1 MRAEEKVQ
9 ERMSGGEKEEKRQ
22 EGEKEK
28 PERVLGWELKEEP
41 SLGISKP
48 ELCGSWG
55 DVRQLSGLM

>member
-1 MRAEEKVQ
+1 MRVEERVQ
-9 ERMSGGEKEEKRQ
+9 ERIRVEKKRERKKRDRREKKKSQGAGVRK
-22 EGEKEK
+22 EG
-28 PERVLGWELKEEP
+28 P